1 MIRIHQSLFSPHP
14 GADPSGGNGGSNKTG
29 LTRIRIHQSLFSPHP
44 GASQAQARI
53 VHEVSQSEA
62 LRERVLII
70 KNSDLEEIRFAA
82 RAVPAKADHA
92 VPRGIRDN
100 LRK

>member
-14 GADPSGGNGGSNKTG
+14 GADPSG
-29 LTRIRIHQSLFSPHP
+29 R
-44 GASQAQARI
+44 ASQAQARI